1 MGLCARFL
9 IRLHFKMTHF
19 YQPFLQNY
27 TKVPTEA
34 ILRRKTHIFK
44 LIYNLP
50 SFLQLVFVA
59 KKNFRKIFNNY
70 YN

>member
-1 MGLCARFL
+1 MGLCARFK

-19 YQPFLQNY
+19 YQPYLQNY

-34 ILRRKTHIFK
+34 ILRRKMHCSE
-44 LIYNLP
+44 LIYCLP
-50 SFLQLVFVA
+50 SFLRVFVV
-59 KKNFRKIFNNY
+59 KKIFRKFFNNY

>member
-1 MGLCARFL
+1 MGLCTRFK

-19 YQPFLQNY
+19 YQPHLQNY

-34 ILRRKTHIFK
+34 ILRRKMHCSE
-44 LIYNLP
+44 LIYYLP
-50 SFLQLVFVA
+50 SFLRVFVV
-59 KKNFRKIFNNY
+59 KKNFRKFFNNY